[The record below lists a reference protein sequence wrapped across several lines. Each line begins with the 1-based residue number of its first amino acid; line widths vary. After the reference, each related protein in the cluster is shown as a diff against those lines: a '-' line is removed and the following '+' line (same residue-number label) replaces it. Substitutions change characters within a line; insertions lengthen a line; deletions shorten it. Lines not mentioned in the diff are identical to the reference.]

1 MNTQKRNR
9 LIAAGTVTIVLL
21 LVVLVAIM
29 IYQLVVI
36 VNLNNRKKELQEE
49 YTRLEYEIEN
59 CEDNLDYYKDLDKL
73 KDLAI
78 KLGIVK
84 GKDEG

>member
-49 YTRLEYEIEN
+49 YTRLEYEI
-59 CEDNLDYYKDLDKL
+59 DNYDDILDYYKDLDKI

-78 KLGIVK
+78 EMGII
-84 GKDEG
+84 GG

>member
-1 MNTQKRNR
+1 MDVQKRNR
-9 LIAAGTVTIVLL
+9 LIAAGTVATVLL
-21 LVVLVAIM
+21 LIVLVAIM

-36 VNLNNRKKELQEE
+36 VDLNDRKKQLQEE